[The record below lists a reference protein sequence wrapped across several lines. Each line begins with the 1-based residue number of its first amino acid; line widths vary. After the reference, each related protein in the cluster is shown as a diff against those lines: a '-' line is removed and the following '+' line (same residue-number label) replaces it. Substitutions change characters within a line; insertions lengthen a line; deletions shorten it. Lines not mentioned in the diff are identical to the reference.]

1 MQVLQNSDLGKLILR
16 IGCAGILLFHGVY
29 KVRHG
34 IQGVIDMTVNA
45 GLPSFI
51 AYGNY
56 IGEFVAP
63 ILVLIGFQTR
73 IAALVIVFN
82 MLLSILIGHSDIMF
96 KVNDY
101 GGWMIETNMLY
112 LLSALALA
120 FMGAGKYSVS
130 KGKSPWD

>member
-1 MQVLQNSDLGKLILR
+1 MQFLQNSDLGKLILR
-16 IGCAGILLFHGVY
+16 IACGGIMLFHGVH
-29 KVRHG
+29 KVRYG
-34 IQGVIDMTVNA
+34 IQGVIDMTVSA
-45 GLPSFI
+45 GLPAFI

-56 IGEFVAP
+56 IGEFIAP

-73 IAALVIVFN
+73 IAAVIIAVN

-120 FMGAGKYSVS
+120 FTGAGRYSVS